1 VYDELNGARKE
12 SGELNGAYWESGEL
26 NEACRQSVWRVEWG
40 V

>member
-1 VYDELNGARKE
+1 MYDELNGARKE